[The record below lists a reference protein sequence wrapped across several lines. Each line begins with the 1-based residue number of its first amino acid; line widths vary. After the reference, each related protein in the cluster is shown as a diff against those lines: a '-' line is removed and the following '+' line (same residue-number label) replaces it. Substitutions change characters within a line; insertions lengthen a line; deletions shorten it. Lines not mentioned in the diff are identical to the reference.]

1 MEQKMEPAM
10 VPMPNHY
17 KPSFS
22 CGIYGSFVAHQTLQ
36 KMIKKDQKMREI
48 KMMEEQKMQD
58 FNREMERKKEQIRGH
73 RTSAAD
79 QLLPIA
85 KMYKKM
91 LFDHMPRRKH
101 LGGWI
106 LLATKNMKSN
116 ANQQMKSPKE
126 LGYSIIEPKC
136 IGDPVYE
143 QSVIRF
149 LRDDVIS

>member
-58 FNREMERKKEQIRGH
+58 FNREMERKK
-73 RTSAAD
+73 RTNTWPSHIGCRFSNHSSSD
-79 QLLPIA
+79 KHHKQT
-85 KMYKKM
+85 KK
-91 LFDHMPRRKH
+91 R
-101 LGGWI
+101 
-106 LLATKNMKSN
+106 
-116 ANQQMKSPKE
+116 
-126 LGYSIIEPKC
+126 SISSHC
-136 IGDPVYE
+136 CNV
-143 QSVIRF
+143 
-149 LRDDVIS
+149 